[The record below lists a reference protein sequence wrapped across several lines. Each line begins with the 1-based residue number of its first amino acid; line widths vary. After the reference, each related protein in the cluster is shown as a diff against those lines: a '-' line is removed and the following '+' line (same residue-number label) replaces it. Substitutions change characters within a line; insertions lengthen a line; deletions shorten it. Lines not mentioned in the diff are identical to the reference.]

1 MASKFQQKIKL
12 MIKDEANILQNNSRR
27 QNFYQVQSWNRYGF
41 TNRLEEATKTNDME
55 AIRPILRECYDFI
68 ADVIFEKQFT
78 GQEYIDGM
86 DARELL
92 KITAQL
98 LGSVTSGYD
107 AIYSEQKKK

>member
-1 MASKFQQKIKL
+1 M
-12 MIKDEANILQNNSRR
+12 EANILQNNSRR
-27 QNFYQVQSWNRYGF
+27 QNFYHGSVMDTGTDLQI
-41 TNRLEEATKTNDME
+41 RLEEATKTNDME

-107 AIYSEQKKK
+107 AIYSEQKKSNGTFISSSF

>member
-1 MASKFQQKIKL
+1 M
-12 MIKDEANILQNNSRR
+12 
-27 QNFYQVQSWNRYGF
+27 
-41 TNRLEEATKTNDME
+41 
-55 AIRPILRECYDFI
+55 
-68 ADVIFEKQFT
+68 FEKQFT

>member
-1 MASKFQQKIKL
+1 M
-12 MIKDEANILQNNSRR
+12 EANILQNNSRR
-27 QNFYQVQSWNRYGF
+27 QNFYQVQSWIQVQI
-41 TNRLEEATKTNDME
+41 RLEEATKTNDME

>member
-1 MASKFQQKIKL
+1 
-12 MIKDEANILQNNSRR
+12 
-27 QNFYQVQSWNRYGF
+27 
-41 TNRLEEATKTNDME
+41 
-55 AIRPILRECYDFI
+55 
-68 ADVIFEKQFT
+68 
-78 GQEYIDGM
+78 M

>member
-1 MASKFQQKIKL
+1 
-12 MIKDEANILQNNSRR
+12 
-27 QNFYQVQSWNRYGF
+27 
-41 TNRLEEATKTNDME
+41 ME

-107 AIYSEQKKK
+107 AIYSEQKKVTELLYHPHFKYTPLISRSRTKKFAS